1 MDLHRKMCDWERHRD
16 CQHKILEDVAVL
28 LTYVKYLLLKT
39 TASEEG
45 AQSHAVFDLSYLSL
59 VCRTGR
65 ELNLVPDRV
74 IEAFTNTVLAAE
86 HAHSPEMHTQILV
99 ACCLILAT
107 ITLFLCQLVS
117 VAGKK

>member
-1 MDLHRKMCDWERHRD
+1 MDLHRKMCDWEWHRD
-16 CQHKILEDVAVL
+16 CQHKILEDVALL

-39 TASEEG
+39 TGSEEG
-45 AQSHAVFDLSYLSL
+45 AQSHALFVLSYLSL

-65 ELNLVPDRV
+65 ELNLAPDRV
-74 IEAFTNTVLAAE
+74 VEAFTNTVLAAE
-86 HAHSPEMHTQILV
+86 HAHSPEMHTQSLV